1 MAKITKSHSKKNLT
15 LEATA
20 AIAGVLL
27 LAAVGTVSI
36 SSAQLQGQEQEQQQ
50 QQQQQQANS
59 SAQNGTMTT
68 TVVAVGGGGPS
79 PVVMAFT
86 LQSVTINAAKQS
98 SGQIQLSYPSLIR
111 LALSDNKLTFPS
123 WNRPI

>member
-36 SSAQLQGQEQEQQQ
+36 SSAQLQGQEQEQQ

>member
-36 SSAQLQGQEQEQQQ
+36 SSAQLQGQKQEQQ

-111 LALSDNKLTFPS
+111 LALSDNKLTF
-123 WNRPI
+123 

>member
-36 SSAQLQGQEQEQQQ
+36 SSAQLQGQKQEQQ

>member
-50 QQQQQQANS
+50 QANS
-59 SAQNGTMTT
+59 AGQNGTMTT

>member
-36 SSAQLQGQEQEQQQ
+36 SSAQLQGQEQEQQQQQ

-111 LALSDNKLTFPS
+111 LALSDNKLTF
-123 WNRPI
+123 

>member
-36 SSAQLQGQEQEQQQ
+36 SSAQLQGQEQEQ